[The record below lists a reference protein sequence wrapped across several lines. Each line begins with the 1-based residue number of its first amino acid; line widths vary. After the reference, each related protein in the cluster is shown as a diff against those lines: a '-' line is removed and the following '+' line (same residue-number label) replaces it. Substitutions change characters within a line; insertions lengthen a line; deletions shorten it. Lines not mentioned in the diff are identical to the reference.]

1 MKYLTTLFV
10 ILFSSISLWS
20 QNYRFFGQV
29 LDQTNQTPIEYATI
43 TIHQA
48 SDSSLLEG
56 VVSDQEGRFSIK
68 AKSAE
73 PVFLQ
78 IQFLGYQSFRSE
90 LYTDDGNVPIGI
102 IGLSINSA
110 TLGEVEVSGK
120 AVTSIQQL
128 DKQIYDASQFQNAQ
142 GGTAA
147 DVLMNVPSVSV
158 DGFGEIS
165 VRGTTGFLVMLNGKP
180 VQSEPMVLLRQL
192 AANAIDDIEIITAP
206 SAKYDPDGKA
216 GIINIKTRQSIS
228 EGLFVVA
235 NTLIGLPSIERY
247 GNAHNTPR
255 YGADVNLNYRLKKW
269 DLSAGL
275 DYRRYDISGRREGY
289 VNTYLDGILTEF
301 PSDGE
306 RSFDEENYAARIS
319 ATYTP
324 NKNHALAVGL
334 YAGKRTKER
343 TADILYTNQQR
354 SRIPADEFLGTE
366 AYFDLYESSGDVF
379 PIPKRD
385 VLVAA
390 WR

>member
-1 MKYLTTLFV
+1 MKYLTILFV

-147 DVLMNVPSVSV
+147 DVLMNLPSVSV

-235 NTLIGLPSIERY
+235 NTLIGLPSIEPY
-247 GNAHNTPR
+247 ENANNTPR
-255 YGADVNLNYRLKKW
+255 YGADVNLN
-269 DLSAGL
+269 
-275 DYRRYDISGRREGY
+275 
-289 VNTYLDGILTEF
+289 T
-301 PSDGE
+301 
-306 RSFDEENYAARIS
+306 
-319 ATYTP
+319 
-324 NKNHALAVGL
+324 
-334 YAGKRTKER
+334 
-343 TADILYTNQQR
+343 
-354 SRIPADEFLGTE
+354 
-366 AYFDLYESSGDVF
+366 
-379 PIPKRD
+379 
-385 VLVAA
+385 
-390 WR
+390 